1 MNFSPFVRVDH
12 CLIMDIRK
20 RFVVLPMLP
29 FVRDTFD
36 KVLEIFTVIWLID
49 GEVAVS
55 LIFLFFASC
64 SQQRLFILLKIKLIR
79 GSVAPK

>member
-1 MNFSPFVRVDH
+1 
-12 CLIMDIRK
+12 MDIRK
-20 RFVVLPMLP
+20 LFVVLPMLP

-36 KVLEIFTVIWLID
+36 KVLKIFTVIWLID

-64 SQQRLFILLKIKLIR
+64 SQQRLFILLKIKLVR
-79 GSVAPK
+79 GSVAPN

>member
-79 GSVAPK
+79 GSVAPN

>member
-64 SQQRLFILLKIKLIR
+64 SQQRLFILLKIKLVR
-79 GSVAPK
+79 GSVAPN